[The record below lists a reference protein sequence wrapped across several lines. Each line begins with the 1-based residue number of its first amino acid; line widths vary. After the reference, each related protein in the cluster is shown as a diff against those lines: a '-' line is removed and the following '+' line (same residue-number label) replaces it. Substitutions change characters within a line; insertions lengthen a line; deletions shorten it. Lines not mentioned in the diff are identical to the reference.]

1 MKGGMVTVNVVSNHI
16 DSTVKKTPGAG
27 CLQEIEISR
36 PPRFCNL
43 IFIQQMF
50 LSQVVGATKMAK
62 YPKILHHLNTY
73 VNNLSL

>member
-16 DSTVKKTPGAG
+16 DSTVKENTWRG
-27 CLQEIEISR
+27 LQEIEISR

-50 LSQVVGATKMAK
+50 LSQVVGATKWSTTQK
-62 YPKILHHLNTY
+62 YYT
-73 VNNLSL
+73 